1 MQNFDNLS
9 KNKNNLQSIMQN
21 TYQQNTINSVKNTL
35 GSNCGRLN
43 TSINK
48 QNQTD
53 KYGGYGNNT
62 SLLGASSTTHSS
74 GTNSFYSTG
83 YGNR

>member
-9 KNKNNLQSIMQN
+9 KNKNNLDSIMKSSS
-21 TYQQNTINSVKNTL
+21 QQNTINAVKSAL
-35 GSNCGRLN
+35 GSNCDRFN
-43 TSINK
+43 SAITK
-48 QNQTD
+48 QNEAERLGRYGD
-53 KYGGYGNNT
+53 KT

>member
-35 GSNCGRLN
+35 GSNCEKLN

-62 SLLGASSTTHSS
+62 SFLGSSNTKYN
-74 GTNSFYSTG
+74 GTQGFNTTG